1 MRIILITHTDL
12 DGASCIFAFKEL
24 YKDYHGQLE
33 YYCCNPDK
41 SDKTFEKVINK
52 YPLEIH
58 KVIFAD
64 MCIRDVNTLSL
75 ISKYNITV
83 EVYDHHISAEN
94 FMRAHKLPST
104 LSCVFTTNEKCGAL
118 NLYENNIDGIKPN
131 NKDLE
136 TFLMYVND
144 HDLFIRKY
152 KTSDD
157 YNLYFDALGMDRFI
171 SRGYGSLSDSE
182 LYAIDVLKIKEQEY
196 INTKI
201 KHLNVIEFSGKS
213 LAVVI
218 ADDCPTSMLAENMR
232 IKEIDCDGLAVINLN
247 SGLVSLR
254 SIRDSFNC
262 AKFARKMSKF
272 GGGHEKASG
281 FPLDQK
287 VFTNLAHNIL
297 TKQINLR

>member
-1 MRIILITHTDL
+1 MGKTILITHTDL
-12 DGASCIFAFKEL
+12 DGAACILVSLEL
-24 YKDYHGQLE
+24 YKDDLK

-41 SDKTFEKVINK
+41 ADSIFEEVINK
-52 YPLEIH
+52 YPLEIS
-58 KVIFAD
+58 KIVFAD
-64 MCIRDVNTLSL
+64 MCFRKTSTLDL

-83 EVYDHHISAEN
+83 EVYDHHVTAQN
-94 FMRAHKLPST
+94 FIQSHRLPDT
-104 LSCVFTTNEKCGAL
+104 LSCIFTVGEACGAL
-118 NLYENNIDGIKPN
+118 NLYQNNLDNIKLDN
-131 NKDLE
+131 DNLE

-144 HDLFIRKY
+144 HDLFTRKY
-152 KTSDD
+152 TMSDN
-157 YNLYFDALGMDRFI
+157 YNIYFNAIGMYKFI

-196 INTKI
+196 IDTKI

>member
-1 MRIILITHTDL
+1 MGKTILITHTDL
-12 DGASCIFAFKEL
+12 DGAACILVSLEL
-24 YKDYHGQLE
+24 YKDDLE

-41 SDKTFEKVINK
+41 ADSIFEEVINK
-52 YPLEIH
+52 YPLEIS
-58 KVIFAD
+58 KIVFAD
-64 MCIRDVNTLSL
+64 MCFNKTSTLDL
-75 ISKYNITV
+75 ISKYNIIV
-83 EVYDHHISAEN
+83 EVYDHHVTAQN
-94 FMRAHKLPST
+94 FIQSHRLPDT
-104 LSCVFTTNEKCGAL
+104 LSCIFTVGEACGAL
-118 NLYENNIDGIKPN
+118 NLYQNNLDNIKLDNEN
-131 NKDLE
+131 LE

-144 HDLFIRKY
+144 YDLFTRKY
-152 KTSDD
+152 TMSDN
-157 YNLYFDALGMDRFI
+157 YNIYFNAIGMYKFI
-171 SRGYGSLSDSE
+171 SRGYDSLSDSE

-196 INTKI
+196 IDTKI

>member
-1 MRIILITHTDL
+1 MGKTILITHTDL
-12 DGASCIFAFKEL
+12 DGAACILVSLEL
-24 YKDYHGQLE
+24 YKDDLE

-41 SDKTFEKVINK
+41 ADSIFEEVINK
-52 YPLEIH
+52 YPLEIS
-58 KVIFAD
+58 KIVFAD
-64 MCIRDVNTLSL
+64 MCFRKTSTLDL

-83 EVYDHHISAEN
+83 EVYDHHVTAQN
-94 FMRAHKLPST
+94 FIQSHRLPDM
-104 LSCVFTTNEKCGAL
+104 LSCIFTVGEACGAL
-118 NLYENNIDGIKPN
+118 NLYQNNLDNIKLDNEN
-131 NKDLE
+131 LE

-144 HDLFIRKY
+144 HDLFTRKY
-152 KTSDD
+152 TMSDN
-157 YNLYFDALGMDRFI
+157 YNIYFNAIGMYKFI
-171 SRGYGSLSDSE
+171 NRGYGSLSDNE

-196 INTKI
+196 IDTKL

>member
-1 MRIILITHTDL
+1 MGKTILITHTDL
-12 DGASCIFAFKEL
+12 DGAACILVSKEL
-24 YKDYHGQLE
+24 YGDLE

-41 SDKTFEKVINK
+41 ADSIFEEVINK
-52 YPLEIH
+52 YPLGIN
-58 KVIFAD
+58 KIIFAD
-64 MCIRDVNTLSL
+64 MCFRKTSTLDL

-83 EVYDHHISAEN
+83 EVYDHHITAQN
-94 FMRAHKLPST
+94 FIQSQRLPDT
-104 LSCVFTTNEKCGAL
+104 LSCIFTVDKACGAL
-118 NLYENNIDGIKPN
+118 NLYQNNLDNIKID

-144 HDLFIRKY
+144 HDLFTRKY
-152 KTSDD
+152 TMSDD
-157 YNLYFDALGMDRFI
+157 YNIYFNAIGMYKFI

-196 INTKI
+196 IDTKI
-201 KHLNVIEFSGKS
+201 KHLDVIEFNGKS

-232 IKEIDCDGLAVINLN
+232 IKEVDCDGLAVINLN

-262 AKFARKMSKF
+262 AKFAKKMSKL
-272 GGGHEKASG
+272 GGGHEKAAG

-287 VFTNLAHNIL
+287 VFTNLAHNVL